1 MSYIDSLEQAIDRRM
16 IESQAQKIKQSMTHE
31 TDYSVIDKQVDDFLQ
46 YVEAKSIIRELR
58 EAEKQGQTVSI
69 DTSPA
74 KREIEELKKLLG
86 GLGK

>member
-1 MSYIDSLEQAIDRRM
+1 MSYIDSLEQAIDRRL
-16 IESQAQKIKQSMTHE
+16 IESQAQKIKQSMIHE

-74 KREIEELKKLLG
+74 KQKIDELKKMLG

>member
-1 MSYIDSLEQAIDRRM
+1 MSYIDTLEQAIDRKM
-16 IESQAQKIKQSMTHE
+16 VESQANKIKQSTSHE
-31 TDYSVIDKQVDDFLQ
+31 TDYSIIQSQVDDFLQ

-74 KREIEELKKLLG
+74 KQKIDELKKMLG